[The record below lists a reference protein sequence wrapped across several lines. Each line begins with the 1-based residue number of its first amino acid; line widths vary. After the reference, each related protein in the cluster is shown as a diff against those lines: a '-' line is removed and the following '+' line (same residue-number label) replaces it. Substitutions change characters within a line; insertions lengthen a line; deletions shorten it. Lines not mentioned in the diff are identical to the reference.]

1 METVG
6 KDAKTLMSEICG
18 KYLIDHGQ
26 NLEHLE
32 IKNVYFEKMD
42 KKQLSK
48 FTKLKSLL
56 MEHCT

>member
-42 KKQLSK
+42 KKQL
-48 FTKLKSLL
+48 
-56 MEHCT
+56 